1 MVRIVRGRLSN
12 VWKCGSFFSKEQSE
26 NGNKK
31 IRKNRKDSD
40 GFSIVHCLC
49 VLYNKKRRVS
59 KLFLMQEGRMR
70 SVEKMKYAEMAY
82 VKNPVSRIFFGTAT
96 SSALEGSAGS
106 ELLDFVYGSGI
117 TAFDTARVYGQSEML
132 LGKWIEE
139 KNMREKIVIL
149 SKCGHPDLKT
159 WEKRVNE
166 KAMWED
172 LETSLKELRTDFLI
186 FICSTEMIR
195 MWRPV
200 RSWKSSTECTRREK
214 SVHSEVPTG
223 LMSGSNRQMN
233 THTSIT

>member
-1 MVRIVRGRLSN
+1 
-12 VWKCGSFFSKEQSE
+12 
-26 NGNKK
+26 
-31 IRKNRKDSD
+31 
-40 GFSIVHCLC
+40 
-49 VLYNKKRRVS
+49 
-59 KLFLMQEGRMR
+59 MQEGRMR

-117 TAFDTARVYGQSEML
+117 TAFDTARVYGQSETL

-172 LETSLKELRTDFLI
+172 LETSLKELRTDFLDIYLLHRDDPDVETGEIVEI
-186 FICSTEMIR
+186 FNGMHAEG
-195 MWRPV
+195 
-200 RSWKSSTECTRREK
+200 K

-233 THTSIT
+233 THISIT